1 VTVSQQDIPTSTPAK
16 PHGFADGYAPLAGV
30 ADEMV
35 EPDGSL
41 RAHWRPYVSAL
52 DDLGTEEV
60 ARRWEQARRLIH
72 ENGVTHNVYGTPN
85 GLDRPWSLDFVP
97 LLIKADEWR
106 SVSVALEQRARLLDL
121 LLADLYGEASV
132 VADGLLPAELVYA
145 NPSFLRPCHGIE
157 LPHNRHLHLYGADIV
172 RGPGGAFQVLSDR
185 TQAPSGAGYTL
196 ESRIVLSRVL
206 PTVFRTCNVN
216 RLAPFF
222 ASLRQTLASLA
233 SPSREN
239 PRVVLLT
246 PGPYNETY
254 FEHAYLSRYLGY
266 TLVQGNDLTVR
277 DANVYLKT
285 LGGLQRVDV
294 ILRRVDDDFCDPL
307 ELFPHS
313 FLGVPGLLECVREGN
328 VAVANALG
336 SGMLQGPAFLPFL
349 PALCRRLLDQDL
361 KMPSV
366 PTWWCGQRASRD
378 HVLANLHK
386 LVIKHAF
393 PTRGADPIFGDD
405 LSSTDLEKLRANI
418 INRPTEYVAQEPAM
432 NSTAPA
438 LPDGKAQPRRFIV
451 RAYLAAN
458 AGGGFVTMTGG
469 LTRITDSPES
479 RVVSLQKG
487 GGSKDTWVLADGP
500 VPEVTLLPAIGG
512 PIALSRGGSDLPSR
526 IADDL
531 FWLGRYMQ
539 RAEAIARAG
548 RAAFNRLVDPNPD
561 SGRTAELLA
570 TEVLGRRVPRAGLDG
585 RLERELTIG
594 VFGRNQP
601 FTLRSTVDGVHGLAR
616 VLRDRISVDAWRIL
630 QAIQRDVD
638 RFEPG
643 LADPVAS
650 VLEML
655 NKLIV
660 SVAAFG
666 GLTMDSMTRGQAW
679 RFLDIGH
686 RVERATSIARLL
698 RSTLTRPTDDSA
710 PLLDAVLEIADSS
723 LTYRRRYFTHLE
735 VPAVVDL
742 LLADEDN
749 PRAVAFQVAAIQDH
763 LLKLPR
769 EVHHPHRDADRLLAL
784 RLRTTLQLA
793 DLQQACKPVGND
805 RPALLALL
813 NDTIDA
819 LAGISDRVGQVY
831 FSHAEIPQHLQT
843 YGGAN
848 DVDTL
853 ALDAVK
859 GKTP

>member
-1 VTVSQQDIPTSTPAK
+1 MTVSEQDLPTTSPSPT
-16 PHGFADGYAPLAGV
+16 GFAEGYAPLADIC
-30 ADEMV
+30 DEMV

-41 RAHWRPYVSAL
+41 RPHWRSYVSAL
-52 DDLGTEEV
+52 DDLGNDEV
-60 ARRWEQARRLIH
+60 AKRWEQARRLIH

-97 LLIKADEWR
+97 LLIQADEWR
-106 SVSVALEQRARLLDL
+106 TVSIALEQRAKLLDL
-121 LLADLYGEASV
+121 LLADLYGDAQM
-132 VADGLLPAELVYA
+132 VAEGLIPSELVYA
-145 NPSFLRPCHGIE
+145 NPAFLRPCHGIE
-157 LPHNRHLHLYGADIV
+157 LPHDRHLHLYGADIV

-206 PTVFRTCNVN
+206 PTVFRNLNVN

-233 SPSREN
+233 PASREN
-239 PRVVLLT
+239 PRIVILT

-277 DANVYLKT
+277 DATVYLKT

-328 VAVANALG
+328 VAVANSLG
-336 SGMLQGPAFLPFL
+336 SGVLQGPAFLPFL
-349 PALCRRLLDQDL
+349 PALCRKLLDEDL
-361 KMPSV
+361 KMASV
-366 PTWWCGQRASRD
+366 PTWWCGQESDRE

-386 LVIKHAF
+386 LVIKHAY

-405 LSSTDLEKLRANI
+405 LSADDLQTLREKILH
-418 INRPTEYVAQEPAM
+418 RPADYVAQEPAM
-432 NSTAPA
+432 NCTAPS
-438 LPDGKAQPRRFIV
+438 LPHGKAQPRRFVI

-458 AGGGFVTMTGG
+458 TNGSFVTMPGG
-469 LTRITDSPES
+469 LTRITDSPDS
-479 RVVSLQKG
+479 HVVSLQKG
-487 GGSKDTWVLADGP
+487 GGSKDTWILADGP
-500 VPEVTLLPAIGG
+500 VPEISLLPAIGG

-539 RAEAIARAG
+539 RVESIAREA
-548 RAAFNRLVDPNPD
+548 RSAYNRLVDMSNPD
-561 SGRTAELLA
+561 SSRTAELLA
-570 TEVLGRRVPRAGLDG
+570 SEVLGKRVAHASLDG
-585 RLERELTIG
+585 KLERELTVG
-594 VFGRNQP
+594 VFGRSKN
-601 FTLRSTVDGVHGLAR
+601 FTLRSTVEGVHSLAR

-630 QAIQRDVD
+630 QAIQRDVE
-638 RFEPG
+638 RFEPN
-643 LADPVAS
+643 LSDPVAS

-655 NKLIV
+655 NKLVV

-679 RFLDIGH
+679 RFLDLGH
-686 RVERATSIARLL
+686 RIERATSTTRLL
-698 RSTLTRPTDDSA
+698 RSTLTRPSDDNVA
-710 PLLDAVLEIADSS
+710 LLDSVLEIADSS

-749 PRAVAFQVAAIQDH
+749 PRAVAFQIAAIQEH

-793 DLQQACKPVGND
+793 DVQQACKPVD
-805 RPALLALL
+805 DARPGLTSLL
-813 NDTIDA
+813 NDTLDA

-848 DVDTL
+848 DVNNI
-853 ALDAVK
+853 APKKKV
-859 GKTP
+859 TP

>member
-1 VTVSQQDIPTSTPAK
+1 MTVSEQDTPATSIK
-16 PHGFADGYAPLAGV
+16 PHGFAEGYAPREDIP
-30 ADEMV
+30 DEMV
-35 EPDGSL
+35 EADGSL
-41 RAHWRPYVSAL
+41 RSHWRSYVSAL
-52 DDLGTEEV
+52 DDLGSEEV

-106 SVSVALEQRARLLDL
+106 TVSIALEQRAKLLDL

-132 VADGLLPAELVYA
+132 VTAGLLPAELVYS

-157 LPHNRHLHLYGADIV
+157 LPHGRHLHLYGADIV

-206 PTVFRTCNVN
+206 PTVFRTCNVQ

-233 SPSREN
+233 PSNREN

-285 LGGLQRVDV
+285 LGGLQRIDV
-294 ILRRVDDDFCDPL
+294 VLRRVDDDFCDPL
-307 ELFPHS
+307 ELFLHS

-349 PALCRRLLDQDL
+349 PALCKRLLDEDL

-366 PTWWCGQRASRD
+366 PTWWCGEKSSREYA
-378 HVLANLHK
+378 LTNLHK

-405 LSSTDLEKLRANI
+405 LSTAEFEKLRASI
-418 INRPTEYVAQEPAM
+418 VARPTEFVAQEPAM
-432 NSTAPA
+432 NWTAPA
-438 LPDGKAQPRRFIV
+438 LPDGKAQPRRFVV
-451 RAYLAAN
+451 RAYLAATG
-458 AGGGFVTMTGG
+458 ADGFTTMHGG
-469 LTRITDSPES
+469 LTRITDSPDS

-487 GGSKDTWVLADGP
+487 GGSKDTWVQADGP
-500 VPEVTLLPAIGG
+500 VAEVTLLPATGVA
-512 PIALSRGGSDLPSR
+512 IALSRGGSDLPSR

-531 FWLGRYMQ
+531 YWLGRYMQ
-539 RAEAIARAG
+539 RAESIARTA
-548 RAAFNRLVDPNPD
+548 RSAFNRLVDPSNPD
-561 SGRTAELLA
+561 NARTAELLA
-570 TEVLGRRVPRAGLDG
+570 AEVLGRRVPHAALDG
-585 RLERELTIG
+585 KLERELTLG
-594 VFGRNQP
+594 VFGRTQT
-601 FTLRSTVDGVHGLAR
+601 FTLRSTVEGVHSLAR

-638 RFEPG
+638 LYEPD

-655 NKLIV
+655 NKLVV

-686 RVERATSIARLL
+686 RVERATSVTRLL
-698 RSTLTRPTDDSA
+698 KSTMARPASDSA
-710 PLLDAVLEIADSS
+710 ALLDAVLEIADSS

-742 LLADEDN
+742 LLADEEN
-749 PRAVAFQVAAIQDH
+749 PRAVAFQVAAIQEH
-763 LLKLPR
+763 LLNLPR
-769 EVHHPHRDADRLLAL
+769 EAHHPYRDADRLLAL
-784 RLRTTLQLA
+784 RLRTSLQLA
-793 DLQQACKPVGND
+793 DLQKACKPVEND
-805 RPALLALL
+805 RPALVAIL
-813 NDTIDA
+813 NETLDA

-848 DVDTL
+848 DVNTL
-853 ALDAVK
+853 GATK